1 MCAHIFVLIY
11 VCVGGGGKAVLKLIF
26 YWRLKMLVVKMGE
39 KEEEE

>member
-11 VCVGGGGKAVLKLIF
+11 VCVGGKKKAVLKLIF